1 MILPIH
7 IYLFLFWIMHPFMYL
22 VGCVIQKRWNKNSP
36 SMEFNGFWMDK
47 LGVRTRQKFSSF
59 FSSFTLDTIS
69 DKSFGGVRVEYLEAK
84 SAVCGLVCFS
94 SDFVCIGDGRDLL
107 SEAKLLAVSSANEL
121 KAVIGVALFKRGI
134 ILLPSFAHSCS
145 VLQSPVRL
153 RK

>member
-1 MILPIH
+1 
-7 IYLFLFWIMHPFMYL
+7 
-22 VGCVIQKRWNKNSP
+22 
-36 SMEFNGFWMDK
+36 MDK

-107 SEAKLLAVSSANEL
+107 SEARLLADSSANEL

-134 ILLPSFAHSCS
+134 ILRPSFAHSCS

-153 RK
+153 KNNFLIIHMLFLLIPKFRQMDFTPFSRIFNIQ